1 MVDIERQIRDRLKAY
16 YDADDIELW
25 IALPQELLKF
35 DTARELIDAGR
46 GDEVLRLIDQLDT
59 GAYV

>member
-1 MVDIERQIRDRLKAY
+1 MDKTESQIRERLKAY

-35 DTARELIDAGR
+35 DAPRELIDAGR
-46 GDEVLRLIDQLDT
+46 GDEVLRLIDQLD
-59 GAYV
+59 ACVYL